1 MGNKSTINNNQCT
14 QNEWIVLENPKN
26 SKARQHLDRI
36 RTENPHL
43 TLLDCALLAIDD
55 LIQENTKKPTKKNKT
70 EASLSLAEIKEEM
83 RLCVERA
90 IGGDEAS
97 INRLDEYVLMIENHP
112 EEMTRRSDYYL
123 LAQQTTDKI
132 RKILTESHSNIKL
145 TKRLHTRRVV
155 EAAILPSTCP
165 LEKWV
170 PSRFNSDFSTNSL
183 HDAELV
189 GVWGALTDH
198 FGQDNP
204 HKTQW
209 YDNLTKKVM
218 RMSNIHP
225 DYLKLPKE
233 YSTVVKKKFNIS
245 PSATLL

>member
-145 TKRLHTRRVV
+145 TKREGSSRRRFFLRRVLSKNGSRLDLT
-155 EAAILPSTCP
+155 AIFQPIHYMMPS
-165 LEKWV
+165 LLA
-170 PSRFNSDFSTNSL
+170 S
-183 HDAELV
+183 
-189 GVWGALTDH
+189 GAL
-198 FGQDNP
+198 
-204 HKTQW
+204 
-209 YDNLTKKVM
+209 
-218 RMSNIHP
+218 
-225 DYLKLPKE
+225 
-233 YSTVVKKKFNIS
+233 
-245 PSATLL
+245 